1 LIVFLSGTKMIVMKR
16 IFVAAVSIA
25 LVWLVSCSSPES
37 KLVGIWKVKNVE
49 ANFDEQKVSPEMLNQ
64 VIEMQKQTYFRILND
79 SVMIIISNDNSHEA
93 KWKFNQ
99 EDNSVIFFFEGME
112 TSPTKLGVYLDQEIV
127 SETNTPLGKLTVF
140 YGKE

>member
-1 LIVFLSGTKMIVMKR
+1 MIVMKR